1 MKPIF
6 GSLLCAA
13 VATLLSTTAVLHGQ
27 IYNEQFGDAG
37 QTSGTGQNSGI
48 TQTGTIFGQIS
59 GINDADVFQITI
71 TNTATISF
79 STVNALTLANGG
91 AGGMDTQLFLFTSAG
106 LPVFANDD
114 ANGFTLQSTLPAG
127 NSLLAT
133 LSAGTYYL
141 AISLSGNDPINLNSQ
156 LVFATGATTSI
167 RGAANSINPAN
178 WSTFNSAASFAQ
190 NGQYEIDILSVPE
203 PSAMALYA
211 MGAIV
216 LVGAALRRRMTAAKN

>member
-6 GSLLCAA
+6 GSFLCAA

-37 QTSGTGQNSGI
+37 QTLGTAQNSGI

-59 GINDADVFQITI
+59 GINDADVYRITI
-71 TNTATISF
+71 TNTSTISF
-79 STVNALTLANGG
+79 STLNALTLANGG
-91 AGGMDTQLFLFTSAG
+91 AGGMDTQLFIFTSTG
-106 LPVFANDD
+106 LPVYANDD
-114 ANGFTLQSTLPAG
+114 ATGLTVQSFLPAG

-133 LSAGTYYL
+133 LSPGTYYL

-167 RGAANSINPAN
+167 RGPANSINPTTWN
-178 WSTFNSAASFAQ
+178 TFDNAASFAQ
-190 NGQYEIDILSVPE
+190 NGQYEIDIIPE
-203 PSAMALYA
+203 PSTVALYLA
-211 MGAIV
+211 GAVV
-216 LVGAALRRRMTAAKN
+216 LLGVTLRRRTTAAKN